1 MRFIKTHG
9 EPEYSESPRVQPL
22 SVRIIK
28 KGEMDS
34 MDITF
39 DSSNDYEKSY
49 PIDIRLRGANLR
61 QMPDR
66 RKQS

>member
-1 MRFIKTHG
+1 MRFIQIHKETEHFEG
-9 EPEYSESPRVQPL
+9 TRVQPL

-34 MDITF
+34 TQITF
-39 DSSNDYEKSY
+39 DSSNEYEKPY

-66 RKQS
+66 R

>member
-9 EPEYSESPRVQPL
+9 EPEYSEGTRVQPL

-34 MDITF
+34 TNITF
-39 DSSNDYEKSY
+39 DSSNEYEKPY

-61 QMPDR
+61 ERPDR
-66 RKQS
+66 R